1 MFEKLKKN
9 LSMSTFKMKFELFQ
23 NFSIDQSRFSLLHR
37 TSYNL
42 LSPKPNL
49 KGKRNDFF
57 SRHKTLRLESS
68 LCTAREPKLEDPPV
82 IKSHGAQ
89 TTEGIRWNVSE
100 NSLAFPSIQRKFKS
114 FLAHVHQF
122 LYYSKDPFLRDRQTG
137 RVKIKIKRE
146 ARFYLLLRGIF
157 LT

>member
-42 LSPKPNL
+42 LSQNL
-49 KGKRNDFF
+49 TSKGRE
-57 SRHKTLRLESS
+57 TISS
-68 LCTAREPKLEDPPV
+68 LDTRLSGWNQASAREPKLEDLPV

-89 TTEGIRWNVSE
+89 TTGGIRWNVSE

>member
-1 MFEKLKKN
+1 MKKKFNSIIIYIHTQKKKKKKMFEKLKKN
-9 LSMSTFKMKFELFQ
+9 LSTSTFKKKFELFQ

-68 LCTAREPKLEDPPV
+68 LCTWAETRRSPCNQISRCANHRRNKVKRQWEF
-82 IKSHGAQ
+82 SC
-89 TTEGIRWNVSE
+89 VS
-100 NSLAFPSIQRKFKS
+100 FHPTQI
-114 FLAHVHQF
+114 
-122 LYYSKDPFLRDRQTG
+122 
-137 RVKIKIKRE
+137 
-146 ARFYLLLRGIF
+146 
-157 LT
+157 